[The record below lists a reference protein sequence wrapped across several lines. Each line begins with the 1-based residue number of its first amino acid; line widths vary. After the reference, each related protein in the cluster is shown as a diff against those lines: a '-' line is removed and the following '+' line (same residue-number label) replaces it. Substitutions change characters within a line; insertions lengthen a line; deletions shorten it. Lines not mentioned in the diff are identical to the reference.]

1 MLCEVEG
8 FILSETSYGETS
20 KIINVWTKKYGVIG
34 IMCKG
39 AKSLKSKNRVSTMR
53 FSYAKFNIYLKQGK
67 LSTLV
72 SADVINPLKKI
83 RSDITLIGYLSYLTE
98 LTEQVIKQNND
109 LLLFDDFI
117 NSVLKIEDGLDPL
130 VITNILEIKYLE
142 KLGVLFNLDECVVC
156 GSKNNIVTINADKG
170 GFICF
175 NCLSN
180 EVIVDKKVI
189 KISAK
194 TGENIEELYKSISKM
209 YELNNIEIDDG
220 EILTNIRH
228 KQQIDEAIKSIN
240 EVKNTINSHMP
251 VDIIEIYL
259 KQVLADLGKITGDD
273 ISEDIINEI
282 FSKFCLG
289 K

>member
-109 LLLFDDFI
+109 SLLFDDFI
-117 NSVLKIEDGLDPL
+117 NSILKIEDGLDPL

-170 GFICF
+170 GFICL

-189 KISAK
+189 KM
-194 TGENIEELYKSISKM
+194 LRM
-209 YELNNIEIDDG
+209 YYYVN
-220 EILTNIRH
+220 
-228 KQQIDEAIKSIN
+228 IKSITN
-240 EVKNTINSHMP
+240 IKIEDNIKNTINKFLDMYY
-251 VDIIEIYL
+251 DRYTGLYL
-259 KQVLADLGKITGDD
+259 
-273 ISEDIINEI
+273 N
-282 FSKFCLG
+282 SKNFL
-289 K
+289 KNVI

>member
-109 LLLFDDFI
+109 SLLFDDFI
-117 NSVLKIEDGLDPL
+117 NSILKIEDGLDPL

-189 KISAK
+189 KM
-194 TGENIEELYKSISKM
+194 LRM
-209 YELNNIEIDDG
+209 YYYVN
-220 EILTNIRH
+220 
-228 KQQIDEAIKSIN
+228 IKSITN
-240 EVKNTINSHMP
+240 IKVEDNIKNTINKFLDMYY
-251 VDIIEIYL
+251 DRYTGLYL
-259 KQVLADLGKITGDD
+259 NSKNFLKNVL
-273 ISEDIINEI
+273 
-282 FSKFCLG
+282 
-289 K
+289 

>member
-8 FILSETSYGETS
+8 YILSETSYGETS

-109 LLLFDDFI
+109 SLLFDDFI
-117 NSVLKIEDGLDPL
+117 NSILKIEDGLDPL

-170 GFICF
+170 GFICL

-189 KISAK
+189 KM
-194 TGENIEELYKSISKM
+194 LRM
-209 YELNNIEIDDG
+209 YYYVN
-220 EILTNIRH
+220 
-228 KQQIDEAIKSIN
+228 IKSITN
-240 EVKNTINSHMP
+240 IKVEDNIKNTINKFLDMYY
-251 VDIIEIYL
+251 DRYTGLYL
-259 KQVLADLGKITGDD
+259 NSKNFLKNVL
-273 ISEDIINEI
+273 
-282 FSKFCLG
+282 
-289 K
+289 

>member
-117 NSVLKIEDGLDPL
+117 NSILKIEDGLEPL

-170 GFICF
+170 GFICL

-189 KISAK
+189 KM
-194 TGENIEELYKSISKM
+194 LRM
-209 YELNNIEIDDG
+209 YYYVN
-220 EILTNIRH
+220 
-228 KQQIDEAIKSIN
+228 IKSITN
-240 EVKNTINSHMP
+240 IKVEDNIKNTINKFLDMYY
-251 VDIIEIYL
+251 DRYTGLYL
-259 KQVLADLGKITGDD
+259 
-273 ISEDIINEI
+273 N
-282 FSKFCLG
+282 SKNFL
-289 K
+289 KNVI

>member
-20 KIINVWTKKYGVIG
+20 KIVNVWTKKYGVIG

-83 RSDITLIGYLSYLTE
+83 RGDITLIGYLSYLTE

-117 NSVLKIEDGLDPL
+117 NSILKIEDGLDSL

-170 GFICF
+170 GFICL

-189 KISAK
+189 KM
-194 TGENIEELYKSISKM
+194 LRM
-209 YELNNIEIDDG
+209 YYYVN
-220 EILTNIRH
+220 
-228 KQQIDEAIKSIN
+228 IKSITN
-240 EVKNTINSHMP
+240 IKVEDNIKNTINKFLDMYY
-251 VDIIEIYL
+251 DRYTGLYL
-259 KQVLADLGKITGDD
+259 NSKNFLKNVL
-273 ISEDIINEI
+273 
-282 FSKFCLG
+282 
-289 K
+289 

>member
-8 FILSETSYGETS
+8 FILSETSYGEIS

-109 LLLFDDFI
+109 SLLFDDFI
-117 NSVLKIEDGLDPL
+117 NSILKIEDGLDPL

-170 GFICF
+170 GFICL

-189 KISAK
+189 KM
-194 TGENIEELYKSISKM
+194 LRM
-209 YELNNIEIDDG
+209 YYYVN
-220 EILTNIRH
+220 
-228 KQQIDEAIKSIN
+228 IKSITN
-240 EVKNTINSHMP
+240 IKVEDNIKNTINKFLDMYY
-251 VDIIEIYL
+251 DRYTGLYL
-259 KQVLADLGKITGDD
+259 NSKNFLKNVL
-273 ISEDIINEI
+273 
-282 FSKFCLG
+282 
-289 K
+289 

>member
-39 AKSLKSKNRVSTMR
+39 AKSLKSKNRVSTIR

-72 SADVINPLKKI
+72 SADVINPLKKF

-109 LLLFDDFI
+109 SLLFDDFI
-117 NSVLKIEDGLDPL
+117 NSILKIEDGLDPL

-170 GFICF
+170 GFICL

-189 KISAK
+189 KM
-194 TGENIEELYKSISKM
+194 LRM
-209 YELNNIEIDDG
+209 YYYVN
-220 EILTNIRH
+220 
-228 KQQIDEAIKSIN
+228 IKSITN
-240 EVKNTINSHMP
+240 IKVEDNIKNTINKFLDMYY
-251 VDIIEIYL
+251 DRYTGLYL
-259 KQVLADLGKITGDD
+259 NSKNFLKNVL
-273 ISEDIINEI
+273 
-282 FSKFCLG
+282 
-289 K
+289 